1 MTTVM
6 TSINFDNFFVSIKT
20 MSTNDKGQQR
30 NSGLGNQLVE
40 LEKIF
45 TTFAMEMIR

>member
-45 TTFAMEMIR
+45 TTFPMEIIR

>member
-1 MTTVM
+1 MTTVT

-45 TTFAMEMIR
+45 TTFAM